1 MFGHRPAPRPHGGGG
16 MHSSHFHLP
25 GQFFLGIF
33 FLLAGGLYV
42 MKLFGKTYFPLPG
55 TLLADIC
62 GFGSLIGGFY
72 LIVSFLWKPRLYL

>member
-1 MFGHRPAPRPHGGGG
+1 MSGHAPMRPMG
-16 MHSSHFHLP
+16 MGVHRSHIHLP

-42 MKLFGKTYFPLPG
+42 MKLFGKTYFPLPDV
-55 TLLADIC
+55 LLNNVC

-72 LIVSFLWKPRLYL
+72 LLITVIWKPRVYL